1 VLYFLPKFLT
11 RITVDVPR
19 SGPGLAVAFRHVTR
33 WDAGGGEWDDFL
45 AAFAAHFLP
54 EFDRIIIVEQ
64 LRHELG
70 MDHRTKPRK

>member
-1 VLYFLPKFLT
+1 
-11 RITVDVPR
+11 
-19 SGPGLAVAFRHVTR
+19 LAVAFRHATR

-45 AAFAAHFLP
+45 AAFAAHFPP

-70 MDHRTKPRK
+70 MDNRTKPRK